1 MPLIGK
7 SRTSASSGA
16 IVATSSPVR
25 RALCSRACLAASVL
39 AVASLASSGRAPAAS
54 QHAVPLADIY
64 LVRSNGSHLRRITHG
79 IDEED
84 LASNPSWAENG
95 SKLVFASGEEPTYIS
110 SINSDGSR
118 RVRLG
123 AGNLHGFR
131 PSWSPNGR
139 RLLFIA
145 TQGGIFVAR
154 GNGSDPRPLRAGS
167 ASYDEPSWSPDGRR
181 ILFTKQA
188 RDGTWHLFVMSADGR
203 NVRQLTRSSDADPAW
218 RPDGKRIAF
227 ARQIRGRWLLFS
239 MDAAGRHLV
248 QLRAGPAS
256 ATQPTW
262 SPDGRRI
269 AYVVQRGDSTSIWI
283 LDLVTQQR
291 RRLTNPATL
300 AYQPSWQPHGSQIA
314 FVAKQSH

>member
-1 MPLIGK
+1 VPLIQKIG
-7 SRTSASSGA
+7 RRHRGGA
-16 IVATSSPVR
+16 IVVANPPVR
-25 RALCSRACLAASVL
+25 AALPLRACLAAGLL
-39 AVASLASSGRAPAAS
+39 AVSALVSSGRAPAAS
-54 QHAVPLADIY
+54 QQAVPLADIY

-84 LASNPSWAENG
+84 LTSNPTWAANG

-123 AGNLHGFR
+123 GGNLHGFR

-154 GNGSDPRPLRAGS
+154 ANGSDPRPLRAGS
-167 ASYDEPSWSPDGRR
+167 ASYDEPSWSPDGQR
-181 ILFTKQA
+181 ILFIEQA

-203 NVRQLTRSSDADPAW
+203 DVRQLTRSSDADPAW

-227 ARQIRGRWLLFS
+227 ARQIRGRWYLFT
-239 MDAAGRHLV
+239 MDAAGRRFV
-248 QLRAGPAS
+248 RLRTGPGS

-269 AYVVQRGDSTSIWI
+269 AYVVQRGDSTTIWV

-291 RRLTNPATL
+291 RRLTNPAVL